1 MKTRELLYALIKNNL
16 SVIYENEKISS
27 ETDLIK
33 DLSFDSITIIQLIL
47 DIEETFDIE
56 INDEI
61 EYEELVLVG
70 KLEKLIIDKLKK
82 RA

>member
-33 DLSFDSITIIQLIL
+33 DLGFDSITIIQLIL